1 VSQLNI
7 LRSTYVIL
15 FSWVVLGIGVEGSAE
30 AQEQKQ
36 KSRVQPDQ
44 SLVYKTVGDV
54 QLKMDIF
61 LPAGDEKVA
70 QRPALVMF
78 FGGGWVGGS
87 TSQFYKQAKY
97 LASRGMVVFCAD
109 YRVRSRHQTT
119 PAECVKDGKSAMRW
133 VRANAEK
140 WKVDPAR
147 IAAGGGSAGGHV
159 AAATATVDGFE
170 EEGEDLSVSCR
181 PNALILFN
189 PVYDNGPDGY
199 GNDRVKDY
207 WRQISPLHNLSKET
221 PPTLVFFGTK
231 DKLIPVA
238 TAESYRDKMNSLGGD
253 CELHLYEGAEHGFFN
268 SGGAFADTLKKADL
282 FLVRLGYLEGE
293 PGDTSVESIERLA
306 AGR

>member
-1 VSQLNI
+1 MSQLNI

-30 AQEQKQ
+30 AREQKQ

>member
-1 VSQLNI
+1 
-7 LRSTYVIL
+7 
-15 FSWVVLGIGVEGSAE
+15 
-30 AQEQKQ
+30 
-36 KSRVQPDQ
+36 
-44 SLVYKTVGDV
+44 
-54 QLKMDIF
+54 
-61 LPAGDEKVA
+61 
-70 QRPALVMF
+70 MF

-253 CELHLYEGAEHGFFN
+253 CELHLYEGAEHAFFN

>member
-1 VSQLNI
+1 MSQLNI

>member
-1 VSQLNI
+1 MSQLNI

-253 CELHLYEGAEHGFFN
+253 CELHLYEGAEHAFFN

>member
-1 VSQLNI
+1 MRQMSVRQVLCFVLI
-7 LRSTYVIL
+7 
-15 FSWVVLGIGVEGSAE
+15 SWVVMGSGLGRSLE
-30 AQEQKQ
+30 AQEKKQ
-36 KSRVQPDQ
+36 KSKVTPDQ
-44 SLVYKTVGDV
+44 TVVYKTVGDV
-54 QLKMDIF
+54 QLKMDVF
-61 LPAGDEKVA
+61 LPAEDENVSL
-70 QRPALVMF
+70 RPALVMF

-109 YRVRSRHQTT
+109 YRVRSRHETT
-119 PAECVKDGKSAMRW
+119 PAECVKDGKSAVRW
-133 VRANAEK
+133 IRANAEK

-170 EEGEDLSVSCR
+170 EAGEDVSVSCR
-181 PNALILFN
+181 PNALVLFN

-221 PPTLVFFGTK
+221 PPTIVFLGTK

-238 TAESYRDKMNSLGGD
+238 TAESYRDKMKSLGGD
-253 CELHLYEGAEHGFFN
+253 CELHLYEGAAHGFFN
-268 SGGAFADTLKKADL
+268 SGSAFADTLKKADL
-282 FLVRLGYLEGE
+282 FLGRLGYLEGE
-293 PGDTSVESIERLA
+293 AGDTSVESIEGKA